1 MGEEKNILISIII
14 PVYNTPKDFF
24 EKCIES
30 IVCTKS
36 PLYEIVVIDDGS
48 KEDNSRYYKEYCSK
62 YEQIVYFKKPNG
74 GVSSARNQGIR
85 MAKGQYVAFVD
96 ADDIVTSN
104 FLMEAEELA
113 AKYKSDIVLGIMEC
127 EANAVFNV
135 CDKKEMYL
143 SGEKIESLKKCFLEI
158 EQPDIP
164 TGIIGGSACGN
175 LYKKDIVSGIMFSE
189 LMTHSED
196 QLFSRKIFG
205 IIETAVITPS
215 LWYIYNQNDFSAMHN
230 IQPGKYLNKLFP
242 FFEEWEKLNEQE
254 ETEEIRKGARVKSI
268 LFFFIAVN
276 DIVADVNIS
285 FSERI
290 SKIKDLYIYKIFANL
305 VKEPPLSGNISRY
318 ERFRLFLIKH
328 KMIYTIY
335 AFVYIRRKMRKLAGT
350 L

>member
-1 MGEEKNILISIII
+1 MGEEKNILVSIII

-96 ADDIVTSN
+96 ADDIVTPN
-104 FLMEAEELA
+104 FLMDAATLA
-113 AKYKSDIVLGIMEC
+113 KKYKSDVVIGAMKYDNMPLEPQGSE
-127 EANAVFNV
+127 
-135 CDKKEMYL
+135 KELYL
-143 SGEKIESLKKCFLEI
+143 PKQKIISLKKCFLGIPQTEI
-158 EQPDIP
+158 QY
-164 TGIIGGSACGN
+164 GILGSPCGK
-175 LYKKDIVSGIMFSE
+175 LYKRNMVLKIMFSE
-189 LMTHSED
+189 KMTHLED
-196 QLFSRKIFG
+196 QLFNRKFID
-205 IIETAVITPS
+205 IIQTAVLVPN

-230 IQPGKYLNKLFP
+230 VTPGKYLEKLTG
-242 FFEEWEKLNEQE
+242 FFEEWESMNEQE
-254 ETEEIRKGARVKSI
+254 EKEIRVGARVSSI
-268 LFFFIAVN
+268 LFFYIAAN
-276 DIVADVNIS
+276 DIVADESI
-285 FSERI
+285 FFIERI
-290 SKIKDLYIYKIFANL
+290 RKLRNLYSYKIFSNL
-305 VKEPPLSGNISRY
+305 VQEPPLKCNISRA
-318 ERFRLFLIKH
+318 ETFKLFLIKH
-328 KMIYTIY
+328 KMIYSIY